1 MSRANAASAGLD
13 DSFPSS
19 PGAPRYSGVE
29 AIEAPAVGTVVDGV
43 YTLRSILGRGAM
55 GVVFLARDEI
65 LERDVAVKFVR
76 PDLVR
81 GASLRERFLTEAR
94 AMARVNHPNVV
105 HVYALGQYE
114 SAPYLVME
122 LVEGQSLERW
132 AQGQRENGGLP
143 DVDFALA
150 MLEQAC
156 LGVQAIHDARTVHRD
171 LKPGNILLDGRLR
184 ARVADLGLANLIRT
198 GAGRRP
204 GEIVGTPFYIAP
216 EICLEHETPAEL
228 MARADV
234 YSLGCMAYELLT
246 GQVPFE
252 ARTVLATLVLHVTSA
267 PVPPSHRRPELRD
280 RFDEVILRALAKK
293 PSDRTPTAEAFRRE
307 LIAARNDTRE
317 PVRILVADDDDDFRS
332 LLVELLNHEFPF
344 AEIEA
349 VRNGVEA
356 IEAFDARHHSVAVV
370 DLNMPTLGGLELTGL
385 LRARDAA
392 ARVPIIVLTGD
403 GGAHEWQ
410 RLWAVGADGFLVK
423 PVNPSDVV
431 TLVRRALG
439 ERSRSVHP
447 EAERAP
453 G

>member
-1 MSRANAASAGLD
+1 MIRSNAASAR
-13 DSFPSS
+13 FQNRSS
-19 PGAPRYSGVE
+19 ASRGAARYSGVD
-29 AIEAPAVGTVVDGV
+29 AIEGPPVGTVIDGV
-43 YTLRSILGRGAM
+43 YTLRSILGHGEM
-55 GVVFLARDEI
+55 GVVFLARDEV
-65 LERDVAVKFVR
+65 LERDVAIKFVR
-76 PDLVR
+76 ADLVA

-105 HVYALGQYE
+105 HVYALGEYE

-132 AQGQRENGGLP
+132 ADSQRENGGLP
-143 DVDFALA
+143 DIDFALA

-171 LKPGNILLDGRLR
+171 LKPGNILLDGQLR
-184 ARVADLGLANLIRT
+184 ARIADLGLANLIRT
-198 GAGRRP
+198 GGGPRT

-216 EICLEHETPAEL
+216 EIALGDEIAVEL

-246 GQVPFE
+246 GKVPFDGP
-252 ARTVLATLVLHVTSA
+252 TVLATLLHHITTA
-267 PVPPSHRRPELRD
+267 PVPPSRQRPELGD
-280 RFDEVILRALAKK
+280 RYDEVILRALAKK
-293 PSDRTPTAEAFRRE
+293 PHERTPTAEAFRRE

-317 PVRILVADDDDDFRS
+317 PVRILVADDDEDFRC
-332 LLVELLNHEFPF
+332 LLVELLNREFPF

-385 LRARDAA
+385 LRARDSAM
-392 ARVPIIVLTGD
+392 RVPIIVLTGE

-439 ERSRSVHP
+439 ERSRSMPP
-447 EAERAP
+447 EAERV
-453 G
+453 